1 MNIQPLIGFTSSLG
15 NLRTSSLIN
24 YNNSL
29 CFNCYSSESFNE
41 SEKSD
46 LFTKSQI
53 NSNSEVNQYEIYD
66 SSNNLGTLLQINNW
80 AFIIFKRKKYKRRV
94 FCLYVDKSFI
104 RNQDREML
112 SIVIPFGK
120 GKTYPLKF
128 ASIDRK
134 KSFLDNIGFNY
145 DYLKE
150 YSFIKEIAK
159 GTYGS
164 IYLATKDSKEY
175 SIKLIK
181 KKNNVTQQLRREI
194 YINQFL
200 TQHKHN
206 NIINVY
212 DVYETG
218 DYVYIIMEHIT
229 TQNFTSKNYQDFFNS
244 NQSIKESYMHQ
255 LIEGVNFLHENGI
268 IHRDI
273 KFDNILIQNTKELSI
288 KIIDFGLSILLC
300 KGEQTKEGCGTLL
313 YSAPEII
320 YNQPYNYHI
329 DLWSIGI
336 ISFVLSYNKF
346 PITQFHKSEYTK
358 SLSELQETINTI
370 SPISGRVI
378 YYYR

>member
-1 MNIQPLIGFTSSLG
+1 MQDNLSFSDGTDFDSELGQLDTFENDIQKAFKPLRSNEYFLDIKSSFE
-15 NLRTSSLIN
+15 NTN
-24 YNNSL
+24 
-29 CFNCYSSESFNE
+29 
-41 SEKSD
+41 
-46 LFTKSQI
+46 
-53 NSNSEVNQYEIYD
+53 
-66 SSNNLGTLLQINNW
+66 
-80 AFIIFKRKKYKRRV
+80 
-94 FCLYVDKSFI
+94 KSFQSKI
-104 RNQDREML
+104 IKPSSFYNSISRNKYSTRNQDREML

-120 GKTYPLKF
+120 GKTFPLKF

-175 SIKLIK
+175 SIKIIK

-244 NQSIKESYMHQ
+244 NQSIKESYMRQ

-288 KIIDFGLSILLC
+288 KIIDFWLSILLC
-300 KGEQTKEGCGTLL
+300 K
-313 YSAPEII
+313 
-320 YNQPYNYHI
+320 
-329 DLWSIGI
+329 
-336 ISFVLSYNKF
+336 
-346 PITQFHKSEYTK
+346 
-358 SLSELQETINTI
+358 
-370 SPISGRVI
+370 
-378 YYYR
+378 